1 MASVRNGFLPGRP
14 LLPPRGVVSS
24 VQLRTCDRSVTCF
37 SSAHSQHQ
45 SPLVLLQVQVL
56 QQRDLHQR
64 SLFRELVWSHC
75 LPAAAARTTFPAAA
89 ASQPQ
94 PGRPHPV
101 AVSPRPLHFQLQ
113 KRSLWQT
120 HPLRAAVPLAGAG
133 SALSDLCSFLSSMVH
148 RWGSWNHWFTE
159 SCPKA
164 E

>member
-1 MASVRNGFLPGRP
+1 MANLRNVFLPGRP
-14 LLPPRGVVSS
+14 LLSPRGVVSS
-24 VQLRTCDRSVTCF
+24 GQLRTCEQSVTCF

-45 SPLVLLQVQVL
+45 SPLVLLQAQVL

-64 SLFRELVWSHC
+64 SLFRELVWSHR

-94 PGRPHPV
+94 PGRPHPL
-101 AVSPRPLHFQLQ
+101 AVLPRPLHLQLQ
-113 KRSLWQT
+113 RRSLWQT
-120 HPLRAAVPLAGAG
+120 HPLRAAIPLAVAA
-133 SALSDLCSFLSSMVH
+133 SALSDLCCFLSSMVH
-148 RWGSWNHWFTE
+148 SWGSWYHWFTE